1 MKNLIDTQNTI
12 KGREMVKVVVECK
25 STEGESVVV
34 SAIVPSVNGN
44 YLVEKQLATCMKY
57 TALGVFTDYRVYKV
71 AA

>member
-1 MKNLIDTQNTI
+1 
-12 KGREMVKVVVECK
+12 MVKVVVECK
-25 STEGESVVV
+25 SAEGESVVV